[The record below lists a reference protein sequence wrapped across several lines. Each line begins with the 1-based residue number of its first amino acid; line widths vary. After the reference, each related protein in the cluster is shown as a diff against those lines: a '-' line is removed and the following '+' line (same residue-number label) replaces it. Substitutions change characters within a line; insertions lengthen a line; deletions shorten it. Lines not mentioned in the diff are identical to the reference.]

1 MRSSFRRP
9 DRGNETVAPPDLRL
23 YSVGLFAVLAAI
35 VLFASFAE
43 HPDCLFTGTD
53 GNTLSILLDTE
64 KLFRIPFSQLGV
76 SPIEGNFDAY
86 FTLNRDYLLSETIG
100 RIFAGGT
107 PSKPLTFAVCSM
119 FLVICG
125 YAMARAVGASR
136 VIASSTGLLLPLV
149 IMPVFQSV
157 PILVDGALF
166 NINPYFSQGIGL
178 SLLIICAFWRLS
190 GRWDAAGLG
199 WMIMP
204 LACVTVT
211 MTSQPQTAVVM
222 LPGIAVYGAASLFD
236 AKNWRQNVQRFIA
249 GALVVAAAVTF
260 GFVEY
265 EIGLAKYTA
274 YYLFQH
280 EFGQNRGELFW
291 ASMVFQGR
299 LGILIVCLAYLGA
312 LYSILVGPGRLRVL
326 AIAFIL
332 STSAYL
338 ILAYAI
344 VAWASGYRGISPAY
358 FETYLLPFHLLFAVI
373 AVAGLLHELGVRLPL
388 TPLMRD
394 RLARLLSYVLVA
406 TPMIAMAS
414 WNLVYAHS
422 IDQWHCRRGGFPIAP
437 TPITSYLVSKIAS
450 APGQDFRGLVATFNG
465 YVDINTVDVD
475 RLQDGNL
482 WYAIGNDHRDVGL
495 WHFHIPTLLQ
505 YSPFITPPYF
515 LLLTEFASRPT
526 DIQVRDWIVLTRIN
540 ERMLKLWGVRYI
552 ITDFDPGIGSLV
564 LEMKV
569 PDKHELPQKQAELF
583 SNISHPSPIQRL
595 TELDAPNLGNYSP
608 TEIRHATNFA
618 SGLMIMREPDF
629 DGRHIVVTDESL
641 PGGFLPAT
649 ASRLTLTKSGFMI
662 HASSTGQSVL
672 VLPIQ
677 YSHCWTALDPHVQLF
692 RADLMQLGIR
702 FTGTLDAELVF
713 RFGPLFAG
721 RCRLEDVYDMDRLK
735 IMDARAR

>member
-1 MRSSFRRP
+1 MRFSFRRP
-9 DRGNETVAPPDLRL
+9 DSSIETVARADMGL
-23 YSVGLFAVLAAI
+23 YSVSLFMVLAAI
-35 VLFASFAE
+35 ALFASFAE

-53 GNTLSILLDTE
+53 GSALSILMDTE

-76 SPIEGNFDAY
+76 SPTEGNFDAY
-86 FTLNRDYLLSETIG
+86 FTLNRDYLLSEAVG
-100 RIFAGGT
+100 RVFAGGA

-125 YAMARAVGASR
+125 YAMSRAVGAAR
-136 VIASSTGLLLPLV
+136 VIALSTGLLLPVV
-149 IMPVFQSV
+149 IMPIFQSV
-157 PILVDGALF
+157 PIPIDGALF

-178 SLLIICAFWRLS
+178 SLLIICACWRLS
-190 GRWDAAGLG
+190 GRWDAVALG

-204 LACVTVT
+204 VACVIVT

-222 LPGIAVYGAASLFD
+222 LPCIAVYGAASLFD
-236 AKNWRQNVQRFIA
+236 AKNWRQNVQRLIA
-249 GALVVAAAVTF
+249 GALVVAAAITF
-260 GFVEY
+260 GFVQY
-265 EIGLAKYTA
+265 ELGLAKYTA
-274 YYLFQH
+274 YYVFEH
-280 EFGQNRGELFW
+280 ELGQNRGDLFW
-291 ASMVFQGR
+291 ASMIFQGR
-299 LGILIVCLAYLGA
+299 PGILIVCLAYIGA
-312 LYSILVGPGRLRVL
+312 LYSILLGPGRLRVL
-326 AIAFIL
+326 AVAFIL

-338 ILAYAI
+338 VLAYAI

-358 FETYLLPFHLLFAVI
+358 VETYLLPFHLLFAVI
-373 AVAGLLHELGVRLPL
+373 AVVGLLRELGVRLPL

-394 RLARLLSYVLVA
+394 LLARLFSYVLVA
-406 TPMIAMAS
+406 TPVIAMVS
-414 WNLVYAHS
+414 WNLVNAHS
-422 IDQWHCRRGGFPIAP
+422 MDQWHCRRGGFPIAP

-450 APGQDFRGLVATFNG
+450 APGQDFRGFVATFNG
-465 YVDINTVDVD
+465 YVDQNATDID

-526 DIQVRDWIVLTRIN
+526 DVQVRDWILLTRIN
-540 ERMLKLWGVRYI
+540 ERMLKLWGVRYM
-552 ITDFDPGIGSLV
+552 ITDFDPGIGSPV

-569 PDKHELPQKQAELF
+569 PDTHELPQNQAELF
-583 SNISHPSPIQRL
+583 FNISHPSRIQRL

-608 TEIRHATNFA
+608 TEIRHADNFA
-618 SGLMIMREPDF
+618 SGLVIMREPNF
-629 DGRHIVVTDESL
+629 DGRHIVITDASL
-641 PGGFLPAT
+641 SSGLLPAT
-649 ASRLTLTKSGFMI
+649 ASQLTLTKTGFTI

-672 VLPIQ
+672 VLPVQ
-677 YSHCWTALDPHVQLF
+677 YSHCWTALNPDVQLF

-702 FTGTLDAELVF
+702 FSGTLDTELVF

-735 IMDARAR
+735 IRQARAR